1 MLHPGMAGKILFKN
15 KTIGYIGS
23 LSPEIIFDLNLNSE
37 PIVFEI
43 DYSIVSERIT
53 YGYKE
58 QKYFPSSRR
67 DTSILMS
74 EDIEINTVVKAIYT
88 LNIKELKDVVIFDIY
103 DGKTIKPEKKS
114 ISLGLIF
121 QAKSR
126 TLTDEEIDEFMINI
140 NKHIQSNFEIIIRQ

>member
-1 MLHPGMAGKILFKN
+1 
-15 KTIGYIGS
+15 
-23 LSPEIIFDLNLNSE
+23 
-37 PIVFEI
+37 
-43 DYSIVSERIT
+43 
-53 YGYKE
+53 
-58 QKYFPSSRR
+58 
-67 DTSILMS
+67 MS